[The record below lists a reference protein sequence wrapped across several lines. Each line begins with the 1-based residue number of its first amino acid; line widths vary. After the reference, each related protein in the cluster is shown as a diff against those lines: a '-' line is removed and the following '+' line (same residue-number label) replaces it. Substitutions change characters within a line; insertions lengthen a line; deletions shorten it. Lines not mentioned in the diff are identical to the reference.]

1 MRAARFTGYNHGIC
15 FNRLNTPPS
24 GLTIWQPLL
33 HGMDRV
39 SNDPDILNSNETH
52 PNNFIGSNW
61 QSLSW
66 TRQSV
71 IHKMGGK
78 GEIK

>member
-1 MRAARFTGYNHGIC
+1 MRAARFTGYNHGIG
-15 FNRLNTPPS
+15 FDRLNTPPS

-52 PNNFIGSNW
+52 PIILLAVLGTPFHRLGSSQFIQW
-61 QSLSW
+61 AA
-66 TRQSV
+66 
-71 IHKMGGK
+71 KEK
-78 GEIK
+78 

>member
-1 MRAARFTGYNHGIC
+1 MRAARFTGYNHGI
-15 FNRLNTPPS
+15 PS

-52 PNNFIGSNW
+52 PIILLAVAGTPFHGLGS
-61 QSLSW
+61 S
-66 TRQSV
+66 
-71 IHKMGGK
+71 
-78 GEIK
+78 